1 MFKAGVT
8 ASAGLILFYYLVLWL
23 LTKDPVYPWQQFLK
37 LQPWMS
43 LLILGFGL
51 EWALFSRLRQG
62 RIMVGGTT
70 VVSGATMV
78 ACCAHHAVDV
88 LPFLGIAGASVFL
101 VNYQKE
107 LLIFGLLVNLA
118 GIIYLLRRLS
128 K

>member
-23 LTKDPVYPWQQFLK
+23 LTKDLVYPWQQFLK